1 MACGECRCG
10 HGHHRSGKPA
20 GLTWVLLGVAAAVA
34 GVVGMAVALEPD
46 SKPAPAANP
55 PGDAVA
61 AAEPEK
67 RADSVSANVLGRK
80 VRRIDGTEEA
90 LEVYRGKVLLIVNVA
105 SKCGMTPQYAGLEQ
119 LYKDKKEAGLVV
131 LGFPAN
137 NFRAQEPGSNSEIAE
152 FCRTRF
158 GVTFP
163 MFEKISVLG
172 ADQHPLYRQLA
183 SQPAPI
189 GGDPSWNFTKFL
201 VDRTGNVVARFEPK
215 TKPDDPALVK
225 KIDELL
231 AAK

>member
-1 MACGECRCG
+1 M
-10 HGHHRSGKPA
+10 
-20 GLTWVLLGVAAAVA
+20 AAAVA
-34 GVVGMAVALEPD
+34 GVMGIAVALEPD

-55 PGDAVA
+55 PA
-61 AAEPEK
+61 
-67 RADSVSANVLGRK
+67 
-80 VRRIDGTEEA
+80 
-90 LEVYRGKVLLIVNVA
+90 RG
-105 SKCGMTPQYAGLEQ
+105 SKGWKP
-119 LYKDKKEAGLVV
+119 KW
-131 LGFPAN
+131 P
-137 NFRAQEPGSNSEIAE
+137 R
-152 FCRTRF
+152 
-158 GVTFP
+158 VTFP

-225 KIDELL
+225 KFDELL